1 MDQITIYM
9 TGTAGSGKTYLTNG
23 FSEWLDLKRLDSI
36 TVNLDPG
43 VDKLPYTPDV
53 DIREWLT
60 LENVMDVYGVG
71 PNGAQII
78 CADLISTKIT
88 EVKDEIDY
96 QGGQFVIVDTPGQ
109 MELFTLRSSSQFI
122 VNSLGSRNSVMVF
135 LFDPVISKTP
145 SGLISLLFMSASAVF
160 RLNLPQVMVLSKSD
174 VLTEAELEQVI
185 GWSTDPESLYNSL
198 STGTIR
204 GLSDDLFHMLRET
217 GLFRPLTPVSSTNG
231 FGMEDIYDGIQEIF
245 YGGEDVE
252 SMLY

>member
-122 VNSLGSRNSVMVF
+122 VNSLGFRNSVMVF

-217 GLFRPLTPVSSTNG
+217 GLFRPLTPVSSING

>member
-1 MDQITIYM
+1 MDQIPIYM
-9 TGTAGSGKTYLTNG
+9 TGTAGSGKTYLTQG
-23 FSEWLDLKRLDSI
+23 FSEWLDLKRLDNI

-43 VDKLPYTPDV
+43 VDNLPYTPDV

-60 LENVMDVYGVG
+60 LENVMEVYGVG

-88 EVKDEIDY
+88 ELKEEIDY
-96 QGGQFVIVDTPGQ
+96 QGGQFVIIDTPGQ
-109 MELFTLRSSSQFI
+109 MELFTLRRSSQFI
-122 VNSLGSRNSVMVF
+122 IDSLGVKNSVMVF
-135 LFDPVISKTP
+135 LFDPIVSKTP
-145 SGLISLLFMSASAVF
+145 SGFISLLFMSASATF

-174 VLTEAELEQVI
+174 VLTEADAEQII

-198 STGTIR
+198 CTESMS

-217 GLFRPLTPVSSTNG
+217 GLFRPLVPVSSSNNS
-231 FGMEDIYDGIQEIF
+231 GMEDIYDGIQEIF

>member
-122 VNSLGSRNSVMVF
+122 VNSLGFRNSVMVF